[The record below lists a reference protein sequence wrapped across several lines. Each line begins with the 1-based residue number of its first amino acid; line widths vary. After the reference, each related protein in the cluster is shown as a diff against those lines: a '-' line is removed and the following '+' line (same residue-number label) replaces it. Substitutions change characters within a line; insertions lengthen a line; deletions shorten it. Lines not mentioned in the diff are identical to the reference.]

1 VNQALRRVHRAVQGI
16 LLVCALVIVSGGLG
30 EPAARDGIDR
40 IYSVAA
46 LGLAAGSILLRR
58 SAIARG
64 DDPRVAVGR
73 SLGGLI
79 LSAGLGI
86 LGVVVA
92 MREGA
97 GSIGLLYTLAGG
109 FLSLRPPVRIV
120 DSGRGES
127 GPEA

>member
-1 VNQALRRVHRAVQGI
+1 MNQALGRVHRGVQVI
-16 LLVCALVIVSGGLG
+16 LLVCALVIASGGLSD
-30 EPAARDGIDR
+30 PASHDGIDR
-40 IYSVAA
+40 IYSIAA

-58 SAIARG
+58 SALSRS
-64 DDPRVAVGR
+64 DDPRTAVGR

-79 LSAGLGI
+79 LSAGLGL

-92 MREGA
+92 LREGA

-109 FLSLRPPVRIV
+109 FLSLRPPVRIA
-120 DSGRGES
+120 DTARSEP

>member
-1 VNQALRRVHRAVQGI
+1 VHRGVQAI
-16 LLVCALVIVSGGLG
+16 LLVCALVIVSGGLSD
-30 EPAARDGIDR
+30 PAAHDGIDR
-40 IYSVAA
+40 IYSIAA

-58 SAIARG
+58 SALSRG
-64 DDPRVAVGR
+64 GDPRTAVGR

-79 LSAGLGI
+79 LSAGLGL

-109 FLSLRPPVRIV
+109 FLSLRPPVRIA
-120 DSGRGES
+120 DSARSET

>member
-1 VNQALRRVHRAVQGI
+1 VNQSLRRVHRGVQGI
-16 LLVCALVIVSGGLG
+16 LLVCALVIASAGLS
-30 EPAARDGIDR
+30 EPPAHDGIDR
-40 IYSVAA
+40 IYSIAA

-58 SAIARG
+58 SAISRG
-64 DDPRVAVGR
+64 NEPRLAVSR
-73 SLGGLI
+73 SLGSLI
-79 LSAGLGI
+79 LAAGLGL

-109 FLSLRPPVRIV
+109 FLSLRPPVRV
-120 DSGRGES
+120 AKTVRNEP